1 VGLSWGFIPRFTQP
15 IPLSTCPP
23 QSNRSQF
30 GKSTYLSA
38 GKDPRPVGPPKSL
51 MVWPGTE
58 RPLRSVITTGFAW
71 VRWLGDTTD
80 DILRHTTSTVQER
93 IPPSI
98 KTEGDDIHSGPLN
111 GPLTIG
117 TPDSGAA

>member
-1 VGLSWGFIPRFTQP
+1 
-15 IPLSTCPP
+15 
-23 QSNRSQF
+23 
-30 GKSTYLSA
+30 
-38 GKDPRPVGPPKSL
+38 

-111 GPLTIG
+111 GPLTIELQTRAQPSLIDHCLIG
-117 TPDSGAA
+117 HSVVEVDYRATRFTL